1 VTSRIRVGF
10 VRSTLYATS
19 TSSSPFSVGSR
30 PRSAE
35 RSDRG
40 ASQPASTSGSDGRLG
55 GACGVGGAPVRSA
68 DAGLGRPLLDTARIR
83 NFSIIAHIDHGKS
96 TLADRLLE
104 RTGTVSKREMSSQF
118 LDDMD
123 LERERGITIKAR
135 SVRLGYRA
143 RDGQDYVLNLIDTP
157 GHVDFTYEVSRSLA
171 ACEGAI
177 LVVDASQGVQA
188 QTMANVYLALEHD
201 HAIIPV
207 LNKID
212 LPSADPELA
221 RREIEEAIGLDA
233 SGAILASAKEGIGTD
248 EILEAIV
255 HQIPPPRGD
264 AEAPTRALIFDS
276 WFDPY
281 HGAVVLIRVKDGT
294 LRKGQRIRLM
304 AVGKEFTV
312 TRLCVLAP
320 RAVEVAELG
329 PGEVGILSAAI
340 KEVADTRIGDTVTDA
355 ERPAAEP
362 LPGFRPVKPMVF
374 SGLYPAESAQ
384 YDALRDAVEKLRLND
399 SSFSYEPETSLALGF
414 GFRCGFLGLLHME
427 IVQERLER
435 EFALSL
441 ITTAPTVAYRV
452 VQTDGTSLVIDSP
465 AKLPPPMRVEHI
477 EEPYIR
483 ATIHLPIEYLGNV
496 LQLCQDRRGE
506 QKELK
511 IIAETRAMLIYELPL
526 TEVVLDFY
534 DKLKSLTR
542 GYASMDYEYLDFR
555 PSNLVKL
562 DVLINGDPMD
572 ALSVIVHRDNAFVR
586 GRDLCQRLRGL
597 IPRQMFEVV
606 IQAAIGAKVI
616 ARETVKAMRKNV
628 TAKCYGGDI
637 TRKRKLLERQKEGK
651 KRMKQVGRVEIPQEA
666 FLAVLK
672 GGE

>member
-1 VTSRIRVGF
+1 V
-10 VRSTLYATS
+10 
-19 TSSSPFSVGSR
+19 
-30 PRSAE
+30 SA
-35 RSDRG
+35 
-40 ASQPASTSGSDGRLG
+40 
-55 GACGVGGAPVRSA
+55 
-68 DAGLGRPLLDTARIR
+68 
-83 NFSIIAHIDHGKS
+83 
-96 TLADRLLE
+96 
-104 RTGTVSKREMSSQF
+104 REMSAQF
-118 LDDMD
+118 LDDME

-135 SVRLGYRA
+135 SVRLAYRA
-143 RDGQDYVLNLIDTP
+143 QDGLDYVLNLIDTP

-177 LVVDASQGVQA
+177 LVVDAAQGVQA
-188 QTMANVYLALEHD
+188 QTVANVYLALDHD
-201 HAIIPV
+201 LAVIPV

-212 LPSADPELA
+212 LPSAEPEVA
-221 RREIEEAIGLDA
+221 RKQIEEIIGLDA
-233 SGAILASAKEGIGTD
+233 SHAILASAKEGRGTD
-248 EILEAIV
+248 DILEAIV
-255 HQIPPPRGD
+255 RDIPPPKGD
-264 AEAPTRALIFDS
+264 AAAPTTALIFDS

-281 HGAVVLIRVKDGT
+281 HGAVVLIRVFDGSLT
-294 LRKGQRIRLM
+294 KGQHIRMM
-304 AVGKEFTV
+304 ATGKEFLV
-312 TRLCVLAP
+312 TRVGVLAP
-320 RAVEVAELG
+320 RAVEVASLG
-329 PGEVGILSAAI
+329 PGEVGILMAGI
-340 KEVADTRIGDTVTDA
+340 KEVHDTKIGDTITDA
-355 ERPAAEP
+355 DRPAAAP

-374 SGLYPAESAQ
+374 SGLYPAETAQ

-399 SSFSYEPETSLALGF
+399 SSFTYEPETSLALGF

-452 VQTDGTSLVIDSP
+452 VRKDGDAVVIDSP
-465 AKLPPPMRVEHI
+465 AKLPPPLQVDHI

-483 ATIHLPIEYLGNV
+483 ASIHLPVEFVGNV
-496 LQLCQDRRGE
+496 LALCEERRGR
-506 QKELK
+506 QSELRYLG
-511 IIAETRAMLIYELPL
+511 ETRVMLVYELPL
-526 TEVVLDFY
+526 AEIVMDFY
-534 DKLKSLTR
+534 DKLKSMTR

-555 PSNLVKL
+555 ASDLVKL
-562 DVLINGDPMD
+562 DILINGDVVD
-572 ALSVIVHRDNAFVR
+572 ALSVIVHRDNAYPR

-616 ARETVKAMRKNV
+616 AREVVKALRKNV

>member
-1 VTSRIRVGF
+1 
-10 VRSTLYATS
+10 
-19 TSSSPFSVGSR
+19 
-30 PRSAE
+30 
-35 RSDRG
+35 
-40 ASQPASTSGSDGRLG
+40 
-55 GACGVGGAPVRSA
+55 
-68 DAGLGRPLLDTARIR
+68 
-83 NFSIIAHIDHGKS
+83 
-96 TLADRLLE
+96 
-104 RTGTVSKREMSSQF
+104 MSSQF

-135 SVRLGYRA
+135 SVRLSYRA

-201 HAIIPV
+201 HEIIPV

-212 LPSADPELA
+212 LPSAEPD
-221 RREIEEAIGLDA
+221 RVRQEIEDAIGLDA
-233 SGAILASAKEGIGTD
+233 SDAILASAKEGVGT
-248 EILEAIV
+248 EEVLEAIV
-255 HQIPPPRGD
+255 RRIPPPAGD
-264 AEAPTRALIFDS
+264 PAAPTRALIFDS

-281 HGAVVLIRVKDGT
+281 HGAVVLVRVVDGV

-304 AVGKEFTV
+304 AVGKEFLV

-329 PGEVGILSAAI
+329 VGEVGILSAAI

-355 ERPAAEP
+355 ERPATEP
-362 LPGFRPVKPMVF
+362 LPGFQPVKPMVF
-374 SGLYPAESAQ
+374 SGLYPADSAD
-384 YDALRDAVEKLRLND
+384 YDALRDAVDKLRLND
-399 SSFSYEPETSLALGF
+399 GSFTYEPETSLALGF

-427 IVQERLER
+427 IIQERLER
-435 EFALSL
+435 EFALAL

-452 VQTDGTSLVIDSP
+452 VQTDGTAILIDSP
-465 AKLPPPMRVEHI
+465 AKLPPPGKVEHI

-483 ATIHLPIEYLGNV
+483 ATVHLPTEFLGNV
-496 LQLCQDRRGE
+496 LSLCQDRRGE

-511 IIAETRAMLIYELPL
+511 FLGETRAMVTYELPL
-526 TEVVLDFY
+526 SEVVLDFY

-555 PSNLVKL
+555 PSQLVKL
-562 DVLINGDPMD
+562 DLLINGDPVD
-572 ALSVIVHRDNAFVR
+572 ALSVIAHRDAAYVR
-586 GRDLCQRLRGL
+586 GRDVCQRLREL
-597 IPRQMFEVV
+597 IPRQMFEVA
-606 IQAAIGAKVI
+606 IQASIGSKVI

>member
-1 VTSRIRVGF
+1 MTDQR
-10 VRSTLYATS
+10 
-19 TSSSPFSVGSR
+19 
-30 PRSAE
+30 
-35 RSDRG
+35 
-40 ASQPASTSGSDGRLG
+40 
-55 GACGVGGAPVRSA
+55 
-68 DAGLGRPLLDTARIR
+68 RIR

-104 RTGTVSKREMSSQF
+104 YTGAVSKREMSAQF

-135 SVRLGYRA
+135 SVRLGYTA
-143 RDGQDYVLNLIDTP
+143 HDGQEYVLNLIDTP
-157 GHVDFTYEVSRSLA
+157 GHVDFTYEVSHSLA

-201 HAIIPV
+201 HAILPV

-212 LPSADPELA
+212 LPSADPE
-221 RREIEEAIGLDA
+221 RVRKEIEDAIGLDA
-233 SGAILASAKEGIGTD
+233 SGAILASAKEGIGTE

-255 HQIPPPRGD
+255 RDVPPPRGD
-264 AEAPTRALIFDS
+264 AAAPTRALVFDS

-281 HGAVVLIRVKDGT
+281 HGAVVLVRVVDGV
-294 LRKGQRIRLM
+294 LQKGQRIRLM
-304 AVGKEFTV
+304 AVGKDFTV

-320 RAVEVAELG
+320 RAVEVPSLG
-329 PGEVGILSAAI
+329 AGEVGILSAAI

-374 SGLYPAESAQ
+374 AGLYPAESAE

-399 SSFSYEPETSLALGF
+399 ASFTYEPETSLALGF

-452 VQTDGTSLVIDSP
+452 VKKSGEAIVIDSP
-465 AKLPPPMRVEHI
+465 AKLPPPLQVDHI

-483 ATIHLPIEYLGNV
+483 ATVHLPTEFVGNV
-496 LQLCQDRRGE
+496 LALCEERRGRQQE
-506 QKELK
+506 MKYLG
-511 IIAETRAMLIYELPL
+511 ETRVMLTYELPL
-526 TEVVLDFY
+526 AEVVMDFY
-534 DKLKSLTR
+534 DRLKSMTR

-555 PSNLVKL
+555 PSAMVKL
-562 DVLINGDPMD
+562 DVLINGEPVD
-572 ALSVIVHRDNAFVR
+572 ALSVIVHRDGAYLR
-586 GRDLCQRLRGL
+586 GRDLTQRLRGL

-616 ARETVKAMRKNV
+616 ARETVKALRKNV

-672 GGE
+672 VGDG